1 MSKIDEMIAARQAPG
16 AVIRTPVRSAVVR
29 DAAGRSTRT
38 LYAGEVDTGGIER
51 DMRDQAE
58 YDGLDLSTAQM
69 EITEEHGQGV
79 GKGNHRNP
87 LRKLSRP
94 RYPKGRAI
102 PKE

>member
-1 MSKIDEMIAARQAPG
+1 RQAPG

-79 GKGNHRNP
+79 GKRGNHKNP
-87 LRKLSRP
+87 SRLPKP

>member
-1 MSKIDEMIAARQAPG
+1 MSKIDEMIAAHQAPG

-51 DMRDQAE
+51 DMRNQAE
-58 YDGLDLSTAQM
+58 YDGLDLSTARM

-79 GKGNHRNP
+79 GKKGNHKNP
-87 LRKLSRP
+87 SRLPKP

-102 PKE
+102 PQE